1 VRIDDL
7 IGRLEKAAEALRGG
21 GYLDATR
28 VSFLALSDR
37 LPFVEKV
44 EIVSSAYRQLEMF
57 KRGAVG
63 PKPVSI
69 FYSPKYLRWRVSVGF
84 PPIPFWTLV
93 WRGILYRSLAYY
105 VKGGELYVKYD
116 ERRREAVK
124 YLSQRAGF
132 HILDV
137 PERQLRSMAIAMRE
151 ASLRRFVKIM
161 KGKNG

>member
-1 VRIDDL
+1 MRIDEL

-21 GYLDATR
+21 GYLDAAP

-69 FYSPKYLRWRVSVGF
+69 FYSPKYLRRRVSVGF

-93 WRGILYRSLAYY
+93 WRGILYRSLGYY
-105 VKGGELYVKYD
+105 VRGGELYVEYD
-116 ERRREAVK
+116 ERRRDAVK
-124 YLSQRAGF
+124 HLSQRAGF

-137 PERQLRSMAIAMRE
+137 PERQLVQMSVALRADR
-151 ASLRRFVKIM
+151 LRRFINAM
-161 KGKNG
+161 RGKYG

>member
-1 VRIDDL
+1 MRIDEL

-21 GYLDATR
+21 GYLDAAP

-44 EIVSSAYRQLEMF
+44 EIVSSAYRQLEML

-69 FYSPKYLRWRVSVGF
+69 FYSPKYLRMRVSAGF

-93 WRGILYRSLAYY
+93 WRGILYRSLGYY
-105 VKGGELYVKYD
+105 VRGGELYVEYD
-116 ERRREAVK
+116 ERRRDAVK
-124 YLSQRAGF
+124 HLSQRAGF

-137 PERQLRSMAIAMRE
+137 PERQLVQMSVALRADR
-151 ASLRRFVKIM
+151 LRRFINAM
-161 KGKNG
+161 RGKYG

>member
-1 VRIDDL
+1 VRIDEL
-7 IGRLEKAAEALRGG
+7 IGRLEKAAESLRGG
-21 GYLDATR
+21 GYLDSAP
-28 VSFLALSDR
+28 VSFLAIPENS
-37 LPFVEKV
+37 PFVEKF

-57 KRGAVG
+57 KRGAIG

-69 FYSPKYLRWRVSVGF
+69 FYSPKYLRRRVSAGF

-105 VKGGELYVKYD
+105 VKGGELYVEYD
-116 ERRREAVK
+116 EKRRNAVK

-137 PERQLRSMAIAMRE
+137 PERQLMQMSAALRADRLKRFINAMR
-151 ASLRRFVKIM
+151 
-161 KGKNG
+161 GKYG

>member
-1 VRIDDL
+1 VRLDEL

-21 GYLDATR
+21 GYLDAAP

-69 FYSPKYLRWRVSVGF
+69 FYSPKYLRRRVSAGF

-93 WRGILYRSLAYY
+93 WRGILYRSLGYY
-105 VKGGELYVKYD
+105 VRGGELYVEYD
-116 ERRREAVK
+116 ERRRDAVK
-124 YLSQRAGF
+124 HLSQRAGF

-137 PERQLRSMAIAMRE
+137 PERQLVQMSVALRADR
-151 ASLRRFVKIM
+151 LRRFINAM
-161 KGKNG
+161 RGKYG

>member
-1 VRIDDL
+1 MRIDEL
-7 IGRLEKAAEALRGG
+7 IGRLEKAAEALRDG
-21 GYLDATR
+21 GYLDSAP
-28 VSFLALSDR
+28 VSFLALPEKS
-37 LPFVEKV
+37 PFVEKF

-69 FYSPKYLRWRVSVGF
+69 FYSPKYLRRRVSVGF

-93 WRGILYRSLAYY
+93 WRGILYRSLGYY
-105 VKGGELYVKYD
+105 VRGGELYVEYD

-124 YLSQRAGF
+124 HLSQRAGF

-137 PERQLRSMAIAMRE
+137 PERQLIQMSAALRADR
-151 ASLRRFVKIM
+151 LRRFINAM
-161 KGKNG
+161 RGKYG

>member
-1 VRIDDL
+1 VRIDEL

-21 GYLDATR
+21 GYLDAAP

-57 KRGAVG
+57 KHGAVG

-69 FYSPKYLRWRVSVGF
+69 FYSPKYLRRRVSVGF

-93 WRGILYRSLAYY
+93 WRGILYRSLGYY
-105 VKGGELYVKYD
+105 VRGGELYVEYD
-116 ERRREAVK
+116 ERRRDAVK
-124 YLSQRAGF
+124 HLSQRAGF

-137 PERQLRSMAIAMRE
+137 PEHQLVQMSVALRADR
-151 ASLRRFVKIM
+151 LRRFINAM
-161 KGKNG
+161 RGKYG

>member
-1 VRIDDL
+1 VRIDEL

-21 GYLDATR
+21 GYLDAAP

-69 FYSPKYLRWRVSVGF
+69 FYSPKYLRRRVSAGF

-105 VKGGELYVKYD
+105 VKGGELYVEYD
-116 ERRREAVK
+116 ERRRDAVK
-124 YLSQRAGF
+124 HLSQRAGF

-137 PERQLRSMAIAMRE
+137 PERQLVQMSVALRADR
-151 ASLRRFVKIM
+151 LRRFINAM
-161 KGKNG
+161 RGKYG

>member
-1 VRIDDL
+1 MRIDEL

-21 GYLDATR
+21 GYLDAAP

-69 FYSPKYLRWRVSVGF
+69 FYSPKYLRRRVSAGF

-93 WRGILYRSLAYY
+93 WRGILYRSLGYY
-105 VKGGELYVKYD
+105 VRGGELYVEYD
-116 ERRREAVK
+116 ERRRDAVK
-124 YLSQRAGF
+124 HLSQRAGF

-137 PERQLRSMAIAMRE
+137 PERQLVQMSVALRADR
-151 ASLRRFVKIM
+151 LRRFINAM
-161 KGKNG
+161 RGKYG

>member
-1 VRIDDL
+1 MRIDEL

-21 GYLDATR
+21 GYLDAAP

-69 FYSPKYLRWRVSVGF
+69 FYSPKYLRRRVSVGF

-105 VKGGELYVKYD
+105 VKGGVLYVEYD
-116 ERRREAVK
+116 ERRRNAVK

-137 PERQLRSMAIAMRE
+137 PERQIMQMSAALRADR
-151 ASLRRFVKIM
+151 LRRFINAIR
-161 KGKNG
+161 GKYG

>member
-1 VRIDDL
+1 MRIDEL

-21 GYLDATR
+21 GYLDAAP

-69 FYSPKYLRWRVSVGF
+69 FYSPKYLRRRVSVGF

-105 VKGGELYVKYD
+105 VKGGELYVEYD
-116 ERRREAVK
+116 ERRRDAVK
-124 YLSQRAGF
+124 HLSQRAGF

-137 PERQLRSMAIAMRE
+137 PERQLVQMSVALRADR
-151 ASLRRFVKIM
+151 LRRFINAM
-161 KGKNG
+161 RGKYG

>member
-1 VRIDDL
+1 VRIDEL

-21 GYLDATR
+21 GYLDAAP

-69 FYSPKYLRWRVSVGF
+69 FYSPKYLRRRVSAGF

-93 WRGILYRSLAYY
+93 WRGILYRSLGYY
-105 VKGGELYVKYD
+105 VRGGELYVEYD
-116 ERRREAVK
+116 ERRRDAVK
-124 YLSQRAGF
+124 HLSQRAGF

-137 PERQLRSMAIAMRE
+137 PERQLVQMSVALRADR
-151 ASLRRFVKIM
+151 LRRFINAM
-161 KGKNG
+161 RGKYG